1 MYGVGLGLG
10 LGSPADDQVLPHLG
24 SRVDDPGWVSPPTQQ
39 VRECDWPVKI
49 TLVTRYCMDCGLGV
63 EGASLMLM
71 DCQDTF
77 H

>member
-10 LGSPADDQVLPHLG
+10 LGSPAGDQVLPHLG
-24 SRVDDPGWVSPPTQQ
+24 SRFDDPGWVSPPTQQ
-39 VRECDWPVKI
+39 VRERDWPVKI